1 MHTPWLLVAHHI
13 EYFDTQE
20 NIDKFLFKRKRKL
33 KGQKERNR
41 NRFRNRK
48 RRKKSLPP
56 PSAGLIPA

>member
-20 NIDKFLFKRKRKL
+20 NIDKFLFKRKMKL

-48 RRKKSLPP
+48 RKKEIPPLPRV
-56 PSAGLIPA
+56 G